1 MLVLV
6 AYDVN
11 TTDKPGRKRL
21 RRVAKACLDFGQR
34 VQFSVFECVV
44 GDKEWVELRARLVGE
59 IDPRVDSLRFY
70 FLDRAAA
77 ERVEH
82 HGSKEPRDL
91 TEPLIF

>member
-6 AYDVN
+6 TYDVN

-44 GDKEWVELRARLVGE
+44 GDKEWVELRARLMDE
-59 IDPRVDSLRFY
+59 INPRVDSLRFY
-70 FLDRAAA
+70 FLDKAAVD
-77 ERVEH
+77 RVEH
-82 HGSKEPRDL
+82 VGAKEPRDL
-91 TEPLIF
+91 TEPLVF